1 MRLSMTHLLIIIAI
15 ALIIFGAPR
24 LPGIAR
30 SMGQSLRVFK
40 SEVRQMKDE
49 DKKAKKAK
57 EEAEAQEEEPEAIEA
72 TVVKDE
78 EPEVEI
84 IEESTENTDKHK
96 V

>member
-1 MRLSMTHLLIIIAI
+1 MKISMTHILIVIAI

-49 DKKAKKAK
+49 DKKAKEKT
-57 EEAEAQEEEPEAIEA
+57 EAETEDEEPEAIEA
-72 TVVKDE
+72 TLVEDE

-84 IEESTENTDKHK
+84 IGESTDNTDKNK
-96 V
+96 A